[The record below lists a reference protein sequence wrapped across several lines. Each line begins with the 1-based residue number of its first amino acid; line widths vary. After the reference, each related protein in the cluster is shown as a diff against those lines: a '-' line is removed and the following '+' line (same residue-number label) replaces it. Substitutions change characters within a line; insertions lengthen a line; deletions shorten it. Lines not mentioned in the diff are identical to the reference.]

1 MKPFILFKYLIVEG
15 SDDMEL
21 LKIKEALKNNDEAFV
36 ELIKEK
42 KDKCSR
48 IAFRYCMNE
57 TVVEDVVSET
67 IYKCYRYRKKC
78 KQPEYFDSWMIRI
91 LINECIKEIKKNQ
104 KNCEL
109 IIDVKD
115 DHYQD
120 IALKS
125 MVYDCKEPERSILI
139 LHFFEGLTLQEIAS
153 ILDKPLNTI
162 KTKYYRILKQFQI
175 ELKGEQ
181 YE

>member
-1 MKPFILFKYLIVEG
+1 MYKRNQ
-15 SDDMEL
+15 
-21 LKIKEALKNNDEAFV
+21 KE
-36 ELIKEK
+36 
-42 KDKCSR
+42 S
-48 IAFRYCMNE
+48 
-57 TVVEDVVSET
+57 
-67 IYKCYRYRKKC
+67 
-78 KQPEYFDSWMIRI
+78 
-91 LINECIKEIKKNQ
+91 